1 MFWAKSIWS
10 DTEIQ
15 FDHTRTSHDGYAN
28 RYHMNPFITNI
39 ALQAFNQQIDDSNH
53 EMMNM
58 ITIQMA
64 NVFNPMIENIIAFYQ
79 ALARQLDW
87 ITCVWST

>member
-1 MFWAKSIWS
+1 MV
-10 DTEIQ
+10 
-15 FDHTRTSHDGYAN
+15 
-28 RYHMNPFITNI
+28 TNI
-39 ALQAFNQQIDDSNH
+39 ALQAFSQQIDDSNH

-79 ALARQLDW
+79 ALARQLD
-87 ITCVWST
+87 

>member
-1 MFWAKSIWS
+1 MTPKFNLI
-10 DTEIQ
+10 IQ
-15 FDHTRTSHDGYAN
+15 ELVT
-28 RYHMNPFITNI
+28 MVTNI
-39 ALQAFNQQIDDSNH
+39 ALQAFSQQIDDSNH

-79 ALARQLDW
+79 ALARQLD
-87 ITCVWST
+87 